1 MIHVKGTGGDLRKAG
16 AATRNQGGDMSIF
29 IETGLPRRKLLR
41 LIPLSIGAVGL
52 AATTARAN
60 GSEISAD
67 SWRALEHLY
76 TTQPKTKL
84 LGQKAVAI
92 LVFPKITK
100 GGLVVAGQRG
110 EGALLQNGKTVGY
123 YSITGASVG
132 LQIGAQTFSHAMFF
146 MNQKALANLRN
157 SSGWSVGS
165 GASVAAL
172 DSGGAAGLSSDT
184 INKDVYAISFGA
196 SGLMAALD
204 LGGSKISPIHPS

>member
-1 MIHVKGTGGDLRKAG
+1 
-16 AATRNQGGDMSIF
+16 MSAF
-29 IETGLPRRKLLR
+29 IKTSLPRRKLLQ
-41 LIPLSIGAVGL
+41 IVPISIGAAGL
-52 AATTARAN
+52 AATTARA
-60 GSEISAD
+60 SAADISAD

-76 TTQPKTKL
+76 ATQPKTKL

-110 EGALLQNGKTVGY
+110 EGALLQNGKAVGY

-132 LQIGAQTFSHAMFF
+132 LQIGAQTFSYAMFF

-184 INKDVYAISFGA
+184 INKDVYAISFGE

>member
-1 MIHVKGTGGDLRKAG
+1 
-16 AATRNQGGDMSIF
+16 MSAF
-29 IETGLPRRKLLR
+29 IKTSLPRRKLLQ
-41 LIPLSIGAVGL
+41 IVPISIGAAGL

-100 GGLVVAGQRG
+100 GGLVLAGQRG
-110 EGALLQNGKTVGY
+110 EGALLKGGKTVGY
-123 YSITGASVG
+123 YSITGGSVG
-132 LQIGAQTFSHAMFF
+132 LQIGAQTFSYAMFF

-184 INKDVYAISFGA
+184 ISKDVYAISFGE

>member
-1 MIHVKGTGGDLRKAG
+1 
-16 AATRNQGGDMSIF
+16 MSAI

-41 LIPLSIGAVGL
+41 LIPLSIGAAGL
-52 AATTARAN
+52 AATTARA
-60 GSEISAD
+60 SAADISAD

-76 TTQPKTKL
+76 TTQPKAKL

-100 GGLVVAGQRG
+100 GGLVLAGQRG
-110 EGALLQNGKTVGY
+110 EGALLQNGKTAGY

-132 LQIGAQTFSHAMFF
+132 LQIGAQTFSYAMFF
-146 MNQKALANLRN
+146 MNQKALANLTN

-172 DSGGAAGLSSDT
+172 DSGAAASLSSDT
-184 INKDVYAISFGA
+184 INKDVYAISFGE